1 MKMIS
6 ANFSGVEENAQRLIT
21 RAENIK
27 DELVSFHQ
35 KVKEFTDIH
44 AAGKSNE
51 AFLELQTTWDMHV
64 QQLQETL
71 NGAGML
77 VQKGNAELQDMDIA
91 LAKLY

>member
-21 RAENIK
+21 RAENIR
-27 DELVSFHQ
+27 DELISFHQ
-35 KVKEFTDIH
+35 KVEEFTQTH
-44 AAGKSNE
+44 AAGKSND
-51 AFLELQTTWDMHV
+51 AFIELQTTWNMHV

-77 VQKGNAELQDMDIA
+77 VKKGNAELQDMDVA